1 MKHEHK
7 YKRRITFAET
17 DMAGITHFSNLF
29 RLAEEAEHDF
39 FRSIGHSIQEKHDD
53 KVTGWPRVH
62 ASCDFSKPVYFEEE
76 LTVHLIVEEMRSSSI
91 TYQFIIYK
99 EDQSEAARGKI
110 TSVCV
115 QFDEKTKIMKAA
127 IIPDSIREKIGP
139 KGK

>member
-1 MKHEHK
+1 MKHDYK

-17 DMAGITHFSNLF
+17 DMAGIAHFSNFF

-39 FRSIGHSIQEKHDD
+39 FRSIGHSIQEKHDG

-62 ASCDFSKPVYFEEE
+62 ASCDFSKPVHFEEE
-76 LTVHLIVEEMRSSSI
+76 LTVHLIVDEMRSSSI
-91 TYQFIIYK
+91 TYRFIIYK

-115 QFDEKTKIMKAA
+115 RFDDETNKMKASM
-127 IIPDSIREKIGP
+127 IPESIREKICVAP
-139 KGK
+139 K